1 MNDPKITQQHEA
13 FSVSCSVEVNIRAR
27 AESIWRLLTDA
38 DDFPRWNTTVVG
50 IQGQIREGGRLRV
63 RVPGTERTFAPKV
76 SGVVPCEHMV
86 WTGGFAPVFK
96 SVRTFQLRSLNDG
109 STDFTMQERFSGL
122 MLPLVKGSLP
132 DFGPIFE
139 RYANDLKLE
148 AESSA

>member
-96 SVRTFQLRSLNDG
+96 GVRTFQLRSLNDG
-109 STDFTMQERFSGL
+109 STDFTMEERFSGL
-122 MLPLVKGSLP
+122 MIPLVKGSLP